1 MPFFWSKCN
10 FNGRIDHVWIEGLGA
25 VEYLSSLARWIQ
37 DFREMWLLLVL
48 ESLGGGLI
56 GEHHAQSPGALH
68 RNISGCAIAL
78 PRAKEVQCQV
88 CDTDPV

>member
-1 MPFFWSKCN
+1 MDPRFLGEVVASGFGI
-10 FNGRIDHVWIEGLGA
+10 FGR
-25 VEYLSSLARWIQ
+25 
-37 DFREMWLLLVL
+37 
-48 ESLGGGLI
+48 GLI
-56 GEHHAQSPGALH
+56 DEHHAHSPGALH